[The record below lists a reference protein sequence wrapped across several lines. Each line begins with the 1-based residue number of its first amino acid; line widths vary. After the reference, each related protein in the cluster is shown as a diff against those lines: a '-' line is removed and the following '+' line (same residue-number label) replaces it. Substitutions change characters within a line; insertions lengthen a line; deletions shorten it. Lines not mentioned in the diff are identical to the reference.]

1 MAVQGTKNP
10 FNLVVLVASLGYFV
24 DIFDL
29 QLFNVISKASLRG
42 IGITDQDV
50 IDKYDYLLFLWQMGG
65 MLTGGLLWGILGDRQ
80 GRKTVLFGSIL
91 MYSLA
96 NIANAFVVDLTQYSA
111 VRFLAGVGLAGE
123 LGAAITL
130 VSEIMHRE
138 HRGYGTMIIVTMG
151 ALGAVAAALL
161 SNNPFHFFGL
171 EPWQFS
177 YIVGGTLG
185 LLLLFLRVGTFESG
199 MFAEASKRKDLSKG
213 DFFMLFTNAARFKK
227 YLACILIGLPVWYC
241 IGILVKFAEK
251 FAAITGVVG
260 KVNMGVVIM
269 WTYIGLSVGDLLS
282 GILSQWLRSR
292 KKVVFIYLSL
302 TILLVLVFVYAK
314 GLSLNSFY
322 LLCFLIGTAT
332 GYWALFVSIASEQ
345 FGTNIRATVTTTVP
359 NFVRGA
365 VVPLVL
371 SFKAAEVTMGS
382 VNSALL
388 IGSICMGLALWATW
402 SVRETFSKDLDYFEV
417 S

>member
-1 MAVQGTKNP
+1 
-10 FNLVVLVASLGYFV
+10 
-24 DIFDL
+24 
-29 QLFNVISKASLRG
+29 
-42 IGITDQDV
+42 
-50 IDKYDYLLFLWQMGG
+50 
-65 MLTGGLLWGILGDRQ
+65 
-80 GRKTVLFGSIL
+80 
-91 MYSLA
+91 
-96 NIANAFVVDLTQYSA
+96 
-111 VRFLAGVGLAGE
+111 
-123 LGAAITL
+123 
-130 VSEIMHRE
+130 
-138 HRGYGTMIIVTMG
+138 MIIVTMG

-199 MFAEASKRKDLSKG
+199 MFAEASKRKDVSKG

-302 TILLVLVFVYAK
+302 TMLLVLVFVYAK

-322 LLCFLIGTAT
+322 LLCFLIGAAT

-371 SFKAAEVTMGS
+371 SFKAVEVSMGA

-388 IGSICMGLALWATW
+388 IGGICMGLAVWATW